1 VIKLLRCKDGRVE
14 SPASVDPAWLAPD
27 DPGVLWVDLCDP
39 TPEESRLLTET
50 FKFHELAIE
59 DALAAS
65 HHPKAESY
73 GGYLYLILHGINFH
87 AAKHVFATID
97 TDFFVGKN
105 YLVTVR
111 HGQTRSIPYVR
122 ELCEKNGAHVMQE
135 GPFALAHRIIDKMV
149 DHYRPEVDEL
159 AENIDQLEKDVF
171 ENPDAGLIRV
181 MLDLK
186 RDVASLRRVVLPQRD
201 VVGRLARREFP
212 EISES
217 VAYRFRDVFDHL
229 VRLTDEAIYFQD
241 RISGLLEANL
251 SNVSN
256 RLNQVMKV
264 LTLIAT
270 VFMPMTV
277 LTGIWGMNVDLP
289 QLPGGHA
296 AQFWWIVAM
305 LIGITAWMVWLFR
318 TRKWF

>member
-1 VIKLLRCKDGRVE
+1 MIKILRYQDGRVE
-14 SPASVDPAWLAPD
+14 SPASVDPAWLSPD
-27 DPGVLWVDLCDP
+27 DPGVLWVDLSDP
-39 TPEESRLLTET
+39 PPEESRLLSET

-59 DALAAS
+59 DALATS
-65 HHPKAESY
+65 HHPKVESY
-73 GGYLYLILHGINFH
+73 GTYLYVILHGINFE
-87 AAKHVFATID
+87 AAKHEFATID
-97 TDFFVGKN
+97 TDFFIGKN

-111 HGQTRSIPYVR
+111 HGKTRSIPYVR
-122 ELCEKNGAHVMQE
+122 DLCEKGAAHVMQE

-159 AENIDQLEKDVF
+159 ADNIDQLEKDVF
-171 ENPDAGLIRV
+171 ESPDAGLIRV
-181 MLDLK
+181 MLELK
-186 RDVASLRRVVLPQRD
+186 RDVSSLRRVVLPQRD

-212 EISES
+212 EISEAI
-217 VAYRFRDVFDHL
+217 AYRFRDVFDHL
-229 VRLTDEAIYFQD
+229 VRLSDEAIYFQD

-277 LTGIWGMNVDLP
+277 LTGVYGMNVDLP

-296 AQFWWIVAM
+296 AQFWWVMAM